1 MNHHQSWIK
10 WLQFLLAIVIALGIC
25 FRFVNLDQKPY
36 WHDETFTSLRV
47 SGYRL
52 AEATEQLYNE
62 QEIRIA
68 DLQQYQRPS
77 SDQSAIAT
85 IKGLATE
92 EPQHPPLYY
101 VMAQFWAQWFG
112 SSVIAMR
119 SLPAI
124 ISLLA
129 FPVIYWLCLELFGVA
144 LIGWMAVAL
153 FSISP
158 IYVRYAQEAR
168 QYSLWIVLI
177 LLSCIAILKA
187 TRRNTGLNWGIYTLT
202 AIAGLYCHLLTVFV
216 LLGHGLYVFV
226 VERFRFSRN
235 FTFYLLSCFIS
246 GIALLP
252 WIWIIKAN
260 QTAFAMTTDW
270 MKQPVS
276 ILFLLQHWGVYLCQL
291 FVSWH
296 FQYNHLLAYLAFPVL
311 IFIIFAVYSLCHQTP
326 RRTWV
331 LILTLVGVTAFALIL
346 PDLVLGG
353 KRSTNPRYLLPC
365 YLGLHLAI
373 AYLLTTQLLQA
384 QRSIARSRLWRMVTV
399 LILSA
404 GFFTCSFNA
413 QATTWWGWSEF
424 DVEVSRIIHQ
434 SPQPLVISEMP
445 FGMITPLSY
454 RLDPDTKLML
464 IANPDSLKIPTNYDR
479 DVFVYNP
486 SDRLQSQLKQQGFQ
500 TELIYQFRDG
510 SFTLALHRLS
520 ILQAKIATT

>member
-1 MNHHQSWIK
+1 MNQHQSWIK

-52 AEATEQLYNE
+52 TEATEQLYNG
-62 QEIRIA
+62 QEIRVA
-68 DLQQYQRPS
+68 DLQRYQRPS
-77 SDQSAIAT
+77 PEQSAIAT
-85 IKGLATE
+85 IAGLATE

-101 VMAQFWAQWFG
+101 VMARFWAQWFG

-129 FPVIYWLCLELFGVA
+129 FPAIYWLCLELFGVS
-144 LIGWMAVAL
+144 LVGWMAVAL

-177 LLSCIAILKA
+177 LLSCLAILKA
-187 TRRNTGLNWGIYTLT
+187 TRHKTALSWSIYTLT
-202 AIAGLYCHLLTVFV
+202 AIAGLYCHLLTIFV
-216 LLGHGLYVFV
+216 LLGHGIYVFAI
-226 VERFRFSRN
+226 ERFRFSRN
-235 FTFYLLSCFIS
+235 FIFYLFSCLVS

-252 WIWIIKAN
+252 WIWTIKAN

-276 ILFLLQHWGVYLCQL
+276 VLFLLQHWGVYLCQL

-296 FQYNHLLAYLAFPVL
+296 FQYNDLFIYLAIPILVFV
-311 IFIIFAVYSLCHQTP
+311 IFATYFLYRQTP
-326 RRTWV
+326 KQVWI
-331 LILTLVGVTAFALIL
+331 LILTLIGVTALALIV
-346 PDLVLGG
+346 PDLVWGG

-373 AYLLTTQLLQA
+373 AYLLTTQLLQNWRSVA
-384 QRSIARSRLWRMVTV
+384 QMRLWRVITV

-404 GFFTCSFNA
+404 GVLTCSFNA

-424 DVEVSRIIHQ
+424 DVEVSQIINQ
-434 SPQPLVISEMP
+434 FSQPLVISEMP
-445 FGMITPLSY
+445 FGMVVPLSY
-454 RLDPDTKLML
+454 RLCPDTKLML
-464 IANPDSLKIPTNYDR
+464 LTDPDSLKVPNTDR

-486 SDRLQSQLKQQGFQ
+486 SDRLQFQLNQQGIPS
-500 TELIYQFRDG
+500 ELIYQFRDG
-510 SFTLALHRLS
+510 SFTLALYHL
-520 ILQAKIATT
+520 KINQPS